1 MKKKFAFR
9 VFIWGIFLFLNILT
23 SNTKANSQTIYKTFL
38 PIVYKPRSHYYAQVA
53 KSGIFYGVW
62 ATIETANPVIRE
74 PLFSYASINI
84 LDSYG
89 RWVETGWIKGSFT
102 GCVPKFTWAIQP
114 GNANIINSPLPTVGV
129 AYQYRIYKNSNGYWG
144 LTIMRTD
151 GTVIKSVSIYN
162 PSMDYGSSLQAV
174 GEVASVSKINDMGV
188 SGILSLKWRDV
199 NLNWFNWDGWSY
211 GVIDNPP
218 YNIFGIP
225 PNPYN
230 NVQIYGNNGNPIP
243 PGAPCP

>member
-1 MKKKFAFR
+1 MKKKFPHR
-9 VFIWGIFLFLNILT
+9 VFIWGIFLLLCFLIPN
-23 SNTKANSQTIYKTFL
+23 SKANPQTIYNTYL
-38 PIVYKPRSHYYAQVA
+38 PIIFKPRSHYYAQVT

-62 ATIETANPVIRE
+62 ATIQTANPVIRE

-84 LDSYG
+84 LDDYG
-89 RWVETGWIKGSFT
+89 RWVETGWIKGSIT

-114 GNANIINSPLPTVGV
+114 GSVNIISYPLPSVGI
-129 AYQYRIYKNSNGYWG
+129 AYQYRIHKISNGNWT

-151 GTVIKSVSIYN
+151 GTVIQSVNIYN
-162 PSMDYGSSLQAV
+162 PGMDYGSSLQAV
-174 GEVASVSKINDMGV
+174 GEVDSVSKINDMGV
-188 SGILSLKWRDV
+188 SGILSLKWRDIS
-199 NLNWFNWDGWSY
+199 LNWFNWDGWNY

-218 YNIFGIP
+218 YHIVGIQS
-225 PNPYN
+225 NPYN